1 MSLILELLDLLSHHN
16 PVFFIRSE
24 IDLVQDWRREKKADA
39 EWGQRREELA
49 AHTQADILVL
59 AAIHDGR
66 LSAEERQELAA
77 QLPRLLAKAGVKTT
91 PEELLARWDE
101 RYEAANSDAELSQT
115 VESLAHWLTE
125 EHKRRLYET
134 IVRLDASDDHVGS
147 YRGATRVV
155 STVELFG
162 RALGITSTR

>member
-1 MSLILELLDLLSHHN
+1 MILELFDFLFSRN
-16 PVFFIRSE
+16 YIPSFKTEVE
-24 IDLVQDWRREKKADA
+24 AVQNWRRDKKADA

-66 LSAEERQELAA
+66 ISAEEREELAA
-77 QLPRLLAKAGVKTT
+77 ALPRLLAKAGVETT

-101 RYEAANSDAELSQT
+101 RREAANSDAELSQT
-115 VESLAHWLTE
+115 IESLAHWLTE
-125 EHKRRLYET
+125 EHKRKLYET
-134 IVRLDASDDHVGS
+134 IVRLDASDDHVDP
-147 YRGATRVV
+147 YREATRVV

-162 RALGITSTR
+162 RALGITPTR